1 MNKEYGDWI
10 IEITAT
16 NVNNKLSYTKQFT
29 IHVASASETEETP
42 ASRVSMMYDK
52 VKKELTL
59 KSPQPVSY
67 LLYHTETEDVV
78 AEGQITANGT
88 KTISLSDITEGN
100 YTLQLSN
107 AGGKKNIQ
115 LIIGK
120 KEKAL

>member
-1 MNKEYGDWI
+1 
-10 IEITAT
+10 
-16 NVNNKLSYTKQFT
+16 
-29 IHVASASETEETP
+29 
-42 ASRVSMMYDK
+42 MYDK